1 MTRTAVVK
9 AVLSLLV
16 CGVLLP
22 SHARQFKITQQS
34 VARVQSKWQT
44 FGGKIVSQNDVR
56 FVLKDYDNDVWY
68 HIDDQ
73 QKAGNF
79 LGKTVL
85 ITGTFDG
92 LTGTIRV
99 QNMVEA
105 TPEEILAA
113 NTERMKQNS
122 PPPPPKSVPAP
133 SPSTAPAAG
142 GTERANPPPAATPP
156 LEARTP
162 SESETP
168 RHARSEALITPGSA
182 RREAAP
188 NVLTLPEEAVSASP
202 TVAIS
207 SRRLV
212 PVPPNFNAQ
221 KQPAQNLVVGRLLK
235 RVSPSYPVDAKEQ
248 GIEGTV
254 RLHAVI
260 SADGNVQSLQPVSGP
275 EPLVAAAI
283 TAVREW
289 RYGPTLFEGRR
300 IPVQDDIKLVFRLPN

>member
-1 MTRTAVVK
+1 MRRTAVVK
-9 AVLSLLV
+9 AVLLLLF
-16 CGVLLP
+16 CGVLPP

-34 VARVQSKWQT
+34 VTRVQSKWQT

-79 LGKTVL
+79 LGKSVL

-99 QNMVEA
+99 QNILEA
-105 TPEEILAA
+105 SPEEISAA
-113 NTERMKQNS
+113 NIERMKQNS
-122 PPPPPKSVPAP
+122 PPPPQSVPTPAP
-133 SPSTAPAAG
+133 SIAPAAG
-142 GTERANPPPAATPP
+142 GAERTNPPPQATPP

-162 SESETP
+162 AESETP
-168 RHARSEALITPGSA
+168 RHARSEAPITPGSA
-182 RREAAP
+182 RREATP

-221 KQPAQNLVVGRLLK
+221 KQPAKNLVVGRLLR
-235 RVSPSYPVDAKEQ
+235 RVSPSYPADAKEQ

-260 SADGNVQSLQPVSGP
+260 SKDGNVQSLQPVSGP
-275 EPLVAAAI
+275 ELLVAAAI

>member
-1 MTRTAVVK
+1 MRRTAAVK

-16 CGVLLP
+16 CGVLPP

-34 VARVQSKWQT
+34 VTRVQSKWQT

-73 QKAGNF
+73 QRAGSF
-79 LGKTVL
+79 LGKSVL
-85 ITGTFDG
+85 IIGTFDG

-99 QNMVEA
+99 QNIVEA
-105 TPEEILAA
+105 TPEEISAA

-122 PPPPPKSVPAP
+122 SPPPQSVPTPAP
-133 SPSTAPAAG
+133 SIAPAAG
-142 GTERANPPPAATPP
+142 GAERTNPPPQATPP

-162 SESETP
+162 AESETP
-168 RHARSEALITPGSA
+168 RDARSEAPITPGSA
-182 RREAAP
+182 RREATP

-212 PVPPNFNAQ
+212 PVPPNFNVQ
-221 KQPAQNLVVGRLLK
+221 KQPAQNLVVGRLLR

-260 SADGNVQSLQPVSGP
+260 SAEGNIQSLQPVSGP
-275 EPLVAAAI
+275 ELLVAAAI

-289 RYGPTLFEGRR
+289 RYGPTLLEGRR

>member
-1 MTRTAVVK
+1 MRRTAVVK

-16 CGVLLP
+16 CGVLP
-22 SHARQFKITQQS
+22 PRHARQFKITQQS
-34 VARVQSKWQT
+34 VTRVQSKWQT

-68 HIDDQ
+68 HVDDQ
-73 QKAGNF
+73 QRAGSF
-79 LGKTVL
+79 LGKNVL

-99 QNMVEA
+99 QNIVDA
-105 TPEEILAA
+105 TPEEISAA

-122 PPPPPKSVPAP
+122 PPPPQSVPSPAP
-133 SPSTAPAAG
+133 SIAPAAG
-142 GTERANPPPAATPP
+142 GTEHANPQPPAATPP
-156 LEARTP
+156 LETRTP
-162 SESETP
+162 PKSETP
-168 RHARSEALITPGSA
+168 RHARAEEPVSPV
-182 RREAAP
+182 RREATP
-188 NVLTLPEEAVSASP
+188 NALTLPEEAVSASP

-221 KQPAQNLVVGRLLK
+221 KRQPAQNLVVGRLLK
-235 RVSPSYPVDAKEQ
+235 RVSPSYPADAKEQ

-254 RLHAVI
+254 RLHAMI

-275 EPLVAAAI
+275 ESLVAAAI

>member
-1 MTRTAVVK
+1 MRRTAVVK
-9 AVLSLLV
+9 AVLLLLV
-16 CGVLLP
+16 CGVLPP

-34 VARVQSKWQT
+34 VTRVQSKWQT

-56 FVLKDYDNDVWY
+56 FVLKDYDNDFWY

-73 QKAGNF
+73 QKASSF
-79 LGKTVL
+79 LGKSVL

-99 QNMVEA
+99 QNIVEA
-105 TPEEILAA
+105 SPEEISAA

-122 PPPPPKSVPAP
+122 PLPPQSVPTPAP
-133 SPSTAPAAG
+133 NIATGAG
-142 GTERANPPPAATPP
+142 GTGRTNPPPQATPP

-162 SESETP
+162 PESETP
-168 RHARSEALITPGSA
+168 RPSRSEAPITPGSA
-182 RREAAP
+182 RREPAP

-221 KQPAQNLVVGRLLK
+221 RQPAKNLMVGRLLK

-275 EPLVAAAI
+275 ESLVAAAI

>member
-1 MTRTAVVK
+1 MRRTAVVK
-9 AVLSLLV
+9 AVLSLLF
-16 CGVLLP
+16 CGVLP
-22 SHARQFKITQQS
+22 SSHARQIKITQQS
-34 VARVQSKWQT
+34 VTRVQSKWQT

-79 LGKTVL
+79 LGKSVL

-99 QNMVEA
+99 QNIVEA
-105 TPEEILAA
+105 TPEEISAA

-122 PPPPPKSVPAP
+122 PPPPQSVPSPAP
-133 SPSTAPAAG
+133 SIAPAAG
-142 GTERANPPPAATPP
+142 GTEHANPPPQATPP
-156 LEARTP
+156 LETRTP
-162 SESETP
+162 AESETP
-168 RHARSEALITPGSA
+168 RHARSEAPITPGPV
-182 RREAAP
+182 RREATP

-221 KQPAQNLVVGRLLK
+221 RQPAKNLVVGRLLR

-275 EPLVAAAI
+275 ESLVAAAI
-283 TAVREW
+283 SAVREW

>member
-1 MTRTAVVK
+1 MRRTAVVK
-9 AVLSLLV
+9 AVLLLLF
-16 CGVLLP
+16 CGVLPP

-34 VARVQSKWQT
+34 VTQVQSKWQT

-73 QKAGNF
+73 QKAVNF
-79 LGKTVL
+79 LGRSVL

-99 QNMVEA
+99 QNIVEA
-105 TPEEILAA
+105 TPEEISAA

-122 PPPPPKSVPAP
+122 PPPPQSVPTPAP
-133 SPSTAPAAG
+133 SIAPAAG
-142 GTERANPPPAATPP
+142 GTGRTNPPAQGTPP

-168 RHARSEALITPGSA
+168 RHGRSEAPITPGSA
-182 RREAAP
+182 RREATP

-221 KQPAQNLVVGRLLK
+221 RQPAKNLVVGRLLR

-275 EPLVAAAI
+275 ELLVAAAI

>member
-1 MTRTAVVK
+1 VPT
-9 AVLSLLV
+9 
-16 CGVLLP
+16 
-22 SHARQFKITQQS
+22 
-34 VARVQSKWQT
+34 
-44 FGGKIVSQNDVR
+44 
-56 FVLKDYDNDVWY
+56 
-68 HIDDQ
+68 
-73 QKAGNF
+73 
-79 LGKTVL
+79 
-85 ITGTFDG
+85 
-92 LTGTIRV
+92 
-99 QNMVEA
+99 
-105 TPEEILAA
+105 
-113 NTERMKQNS
+113 
-122 PPPPPKSVPAP
+122 PAP
-133 SPSTAPAAG
+133 SIAPAAG
-142 GTERANPPPAATPP
+142 GAERTNPPPQATPP

-162 SESETP
+162 AESETP
-168 RHARSEALITPGSA
+168 RDARSEAPITPGSA
-182 RREAAP
+182 RREATP

-221 KQPAQNLVVGRLLK
+221 RQPAKNLVVGRLLR

-260 SADGNVQSLQPVSGP
+260 SADGNVQSLQPMSGP
-275 EPLVAAAI
+275 ESLVAAAI

>member
-1 MTRTAVVK
+1 MSRTAVVK

-16 CGVLLP
+16 CGVLPP

-34 VARVQSKWQT
+34 VTRVQSKWQT

-79 LGKTVL
+79 LGKSVL
-85 ITGTFDG
+85 ITGIFDG

-99 QNMVEA
+99 QNIVEA
-105 TPEEILAA
+105 TPEEISAA

-122 PPPPPKSVPAP
+122 PPPPQSVPTPTP
-133 SPSTAPAAG
+133 SIAPAAG
-142 GTERANPPPAATPP
+142 GTERTNPPPQATPP

-162 SESETP
+162 AESETP
-168 RHARSEALITPGSA
+168 RHARTEEPVSPV
-182 RREAAP
+182 RREATP

-221 KQPAQNLVVGRLLK
+221 RQPAKNLVVGRLLR

-275 EPLVAAAI
+275 ELLVAAAI

>member
-1 MTRTAVVK
+1 MRRTAVVK
-9 AVLSLLV
+9 AVLSLLF
-16 CGVLLP
+16 CGVLPP

-34 VARVQSKWQT
+34 VTRVQSKWQT

-56 FVLKDYDNDVWY
+56 FVLKDYDSDVWY

-79 LGKTVL
+79 LGKIVL

-99 QNMVEA
+99 QNIVEA
-105 TPEEILAA
+105 TPEEISAA

-122 PPPPPKSVPAP
+122 PPPPQSVPTPAP
-133 SPSTAPAAG
+133 SIAPAAG
-142 GTERANPPPAATPP
+142 GTERTNPQPPAATPP

-168 RHARSEALITPGSA
+168 RPSRTEAPVSPV
-182 RREAAP
+182 RREATP
-188 NVLTLPEEAVSASP
+188 NVLTLPEEAVSASI

-212 PVPPNFNAQ
+212 PMPPNFNAQ
-221 KQPAQNLVVGRLLK
+221 KQPAKNLVVGRLLK
-235 RVSPSYPVDAKEQ
+235 KVSPSYPVDAKEQ

-275 EPLVAAAI
+275 QLLVAAAI